1 VKAASPSRRRAQ
13 SCQIYGFSCKLAVLG
28 CCGNGLDVCM
38 YANEWCDFPTQKIQ
52 KQHAAILMET
62 CPSRST
68 SHGEGVLHINS
79 EGMHSCS
86 ELRSWPIKRAR
97 ATSLHISHF
106 RSSVISFM
114 HHNRLIAHQPM
125 GDRLSVQL
133 LPDTSHFYSDR
144 ARLPSFGRGVV
155 FSGSA
160 SVWSVLVKVSGTLRW
175 NLPTI
180 CEDIYLDS
188 RMNLL
193 DFRGQRSLI

>member
-1 VKAASPSRRRAQ
+1 MKAASPSRRRAQ

-28 CCGNGLDVCM
+28 CCGNDLDVCM
-38 YANEWCDFPTQKIQ
+38 FANEWCDFPTQKKQ
-52 KQHAAILMET
+52 KQRAAILMEM

-144 ARLPSFGRGVV
+144 ARLPSFGRAPWRCV
-155 FSGSA
+155 FGKC
-160 SVWSVLVKVSGTLRW
+160 VRLVRSREGLGNSEMESPH
-175 NLPTI
+175 NLP
-180 CEDIYLDS
+180 
-188 RMNLL
+188 RHLL
-193 DFRGQRSLI
+193 RFKDELVGF